1 MFSIQAQLATFYPSS
16 PPLHSLGYIMVIESD
31 SESPFVSASF
41 SPILFHLNSLRR
53 PTFKTPLPLLP
64 TNFHTTSHTPDFSP
78 THSLTQ
84 QDASQSTEPYPE
96 NGKVS
101 PMRHLRVCARGV
113 ELLQV

>member
-1 MFSIQAQLATFYPSS
+1 MFSIQAQLPSFYPSS
-16 PPLHSLGYIMVIESD
+16 PPLHSVGYIMMIESD

-41 SPILFHLNSLRR
+41 SPILSHLNSLRR
-53 PTFKTPLPLLP
+53 LTFKTPLPLLP
-64 TNFHTTSHTPDFSP
+64 TNFHTTSHTFSP

-84 QDASQSTEPYPE
+84 QDASQSTESYPE